1 MIEQADVFV
10 KNFFDTA
17 VQVSRKLP
25 DGSTG
30 LSISIAAGEEEKV
43 LLPGT
48 DESLIIQAP
57 AGIDITEQF
66 IKAKAQVDL
75 SILYSRTDSLWK
87 INIVPNDLD
96 PEVPTTVNVN
106 IGEDE

>member
-1 MIEQADVFV
+1 MIEQADVYV

-17 VQVSRKLP
+17 VQVSRKHP
-25 DGSTG
+25 DGSTD
-30 LSISIAAGEEEKV
+30 LNISVAAGSTEKV

-48 DESLIIQAP
+48 DESLIIRAP
-57 AGIDITEQF
+57 AGIDITGCF
-66 IKAKAQVDL
+66 IKGKAQVDL
-75 SILYSRTDSLWK
+75 AILFSRTDSLWK